1 MTALDQL
8 VRTGRYGSRAE
19 AVRAGVEKVL
29 EGETRRLV
37 DNAIVA
43 GYHNHPQTEADAH
56 AATASLRVAI
66 EEEPW

>member
-1 MTALDQL
+1 M
-8 VRTGRYGSRAE
+8 
-19 AVRAGVEKVL
+19 EKVL

-43 GYHNHPQTEADAH
+43 GYHKHPQTEADAH
-56 AATASLRVAI
+56 AATASLRAAI